1 MRNRTIGNQ
10 TIKYLGNVHTNWSQ
24 RSEHFVMKLPKKRVL
39 APVLCTTYLGF
50 YVLFARQEII
60 GLYMFII
67 GVGCFYLWWF
77 RYLISGKEV

>member
-1 MRNRTIGNQ
+1 
-10 TIKYLGNVHTNWSQ
+10 
-24 RSEHFVMKLPKKRVL
+24 MKLPKKRVL
-39 APVLCTTYLGF
+39 APALCTTYLGF

-77 RYLISGKEV
+77 RYAVMGKEV